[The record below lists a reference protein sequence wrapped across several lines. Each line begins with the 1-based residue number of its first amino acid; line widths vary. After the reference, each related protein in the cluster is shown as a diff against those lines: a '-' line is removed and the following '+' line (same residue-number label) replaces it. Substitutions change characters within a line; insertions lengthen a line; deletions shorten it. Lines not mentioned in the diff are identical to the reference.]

1 MMVDRIT
8 LVHLKNR
15 GDKRSG
21 QDRRKLSVAR
31 CFPGKRSG
39 QDRRTGP
46 DRRSEREGVATTFEL
61 EIDTDESVGF
71 LRSLKGFSEAF
82 FICLLLWGGF
92 IISMDFVYGK
102 IVSAFMGAVK

>member
-1 MMVDRIT
+1 MAVERIT

-31 CFPGKRSG
+31 GFPGKRFG

-46 DRRSEREGVATTFEL
+46 DRRSEREGAATTFEL
-61 EIDTDESVGF
+61 ELERDDSIGF
-71 LRSLKGFSEAF
+71 LRSVKGFSEAV

-102 IVSAFMGAVK
+102 IVSAFIGAVK